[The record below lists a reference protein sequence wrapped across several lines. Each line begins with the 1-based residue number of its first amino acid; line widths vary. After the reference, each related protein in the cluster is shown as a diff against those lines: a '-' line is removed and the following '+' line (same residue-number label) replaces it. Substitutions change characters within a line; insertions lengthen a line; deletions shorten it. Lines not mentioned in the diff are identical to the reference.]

1 MTDFNPQP
9 TLHGDTLTLRPLH
22 ADDFDALYSV
32 ASDPLIW
39 EQHPS
44 PLRYQRE
51 VFEQEVFA
59 PGLSSANTLV
69 VIDTASGA
77 VLGAS
82 RYYDLDAAQRELA
95 IGYTFLARNHWGG
108 ATNGELKRLMLT
120 HAFGWAQRVW
130 FHIGANNMRS
140 RRALEKIGGK
150 LHHMAMRDS
159 KAGAIEYA
167 YYAMDRKEFR
177 L

>member
-1 MTDFNPQP
+1 MTNFNPQP

-22 ADDFDALYSV
+22 VDDFDALYSV

-69 VIDTASGA
+69 VIDTA
-77 VLGAS
+77 
-82 RYYDLDAAQRELA
+82 R
-95 IGYTFLARNHWGG
+95 
-108 ATNGELKRLMLT
+108 
-120 HAFGWAQRVW
+120 RV
-130 FHIGANNMRS
+130 ALLRPR
-140 RRALEKIGGK
+140 RRA
-150 LHHMAMRDS
+150 A
-159 KAGAIEYA
+159 
-167 YYAMDRKEFR
+167 
-177 L
+177 